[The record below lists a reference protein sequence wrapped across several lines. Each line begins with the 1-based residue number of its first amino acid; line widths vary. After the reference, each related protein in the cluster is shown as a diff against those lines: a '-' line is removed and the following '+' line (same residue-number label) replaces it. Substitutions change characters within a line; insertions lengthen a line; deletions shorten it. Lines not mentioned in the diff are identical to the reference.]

1 MEAAVS
7 EYGIFAVV
15 CGTIFEGEAALL
27 LAVFLS
33 QSGYFPLR
41 DVILAAW
48 VGAMLGDH
56 LWFYAGRL
64 VGPRWLE
71 SHPAFAR
78 RAMRVR
84 GFVLRHQDITM
95 LGFRFAIGMRTVV
108 PFALGLVGISRLR
121 FFCFNLISS
130 LAWALLYGTAGAWIV
145 GVVTRA
151 IDELLRNE
159 LRLALIIALVL
170 LCTWLA
176 ARVRGILRERRF
188 RRLRAEARAARSARQ
203 QH

>member
-15 CGTIFEGEAALL
+15 FGTIFEGEAALL

-33 QSGYFPLR
+33 QSGFFPLR

-48 VGAMLGDH
+48 AGAVLGDH
-56 LWFYAGRL
+56 LWFYAGRI

-84 GFVLRHQDITM
+84 DFVIRHQDITM

-121 FFCFNLISS
+121 FLLFNLVSA
-130 LAWALLYGTAGAWIV
+130 LAWALLYGTAGALIV
-145 GVVTRA
+145 GLVSRA
-151 IDELLRNE
+151 IDELLSNE
-159 LRLALIIALVL
+159 LRFALIIALLL

-176 ARVRGILRERRF
+176 ARIRGIVRERRY
-188 RRLRAEARAARSARQ
+188 RRLRAESRAARSASR
-203 QH
+203 HR